1 LAHGF
6 IDGFIVYCRSVDM
19 GFLQI
24 RGLKVTKLSELEA
37 AYAVDLLTR
46 LTESIETYLD
56 DDRSGIL
63 EVLEMEIKEANRLT
77 RKYWKRVRAEVEHER
92 QEAIKDQWIRQTNK
106 EIREGAV

>member
-1 LAHGF
+1 
-6 IDGFIVYCRSVDM
+6 M
-19 GFLQI
+19 
-24 RGLKVTKLSELEA
+24 TKLSQLEA

-46 LTESIETYLD
+46 ITESIETYLD

-92 QEAIKDQWIRQTNK
+92 QEAIKDQWTRQTNK